1 MNTKKLFASLAI
13 AFAMTLTFALWAQEP
28 VAPGPPAPPEGP
40 AAPVVVD
47 EPPLRELTAPAEAS
61 AAPDVSPPV
70 EAVVAPASPSTSAG
84 KERARRNRPPST
96 GDAMVVFNRD
106 AELPAGSTR
115 DAVVSIGGSSTAY
128 GDVADAVVSIMG
140 DSRADGTVGDVV
152 VSIMGNT
159 TINGRVDTAIA
170 VLGGVRLGPNAVVK
184 DVISVGGPIERAPG
198 SQVTGQAQE
207 VGFLDHMPDFTG
219 FRAWIRHALFWGRPL
234 AVADNLG
241 WAWGV
246 AAVFLGFYLLL
257 ALLFPKAVES
267 CVETIETRPG
277 RTVVAAL
284 VCMVLTPI
292 VTVLLAVTVVGP
304 LLAVVAITVA
314 TFFGKAA
321 LLAWLGRRAMFGAWA
336 GTRAETVLAVAVG
349 GILLTALYLVPMVGL
364 ALWKLT
370 GMLALG
376 VTIYTLVLN
385 SRRGRP
391 VRQPVAAPA
400 GGGVGPDLRSA
411 QTASF
416 TMPPSSQGFTAS
428 GTGEAIPTASEG
440 NVGLL
445 AEPSSTS
452 AGSGPGASVLPIP
465 LSALPRA
472 GFWIRLGALAIDVVV
487 VGAASS
493 VLSVGSVF
501 LLLLATY
508 GAIMWK
514 MKGTTIGGIVCGLK
528 IVRLDE
534 RPVDWTTAIVRA
546 LASFLSLFVAGLGFL
561 WIAFDP
567 ERQSW
572 HDKIAGTAVVQLP
585 QGTSLV

>member
-28 VAPGPPAPPEGP
+28 APPATP
-40 AAPVVVD
+40 ADPVAPVVAE
-47 EPPLRELTAPAEAS
+47 EPPLGELTAPAAGATVPE
-61 AAPDVSPPV
+61 VSPPV
-70 EAVVAPASPSTSAG
+70 EAVVTPESPSGSAG
-84 KERARRNRPPST
+84 KERARRNRPRSS

-128 GDVADAVVSIMG
+128 GDVAGAVVSIMG

-152 VSIMGNT
+152 VSILGNT
-159 TINGRVDTAIA
+159 TVNGRVDTAIA
-170 VLGGVRLGPNAVVK
+170 VFGGVRLGPNAEVK

-198 SQVTGQAQE
+198 AKVTGQAQE
-207 VGFLDHMPDFTG
+207 VGFLDHMPNFTG

-246 AAVFLGFYLLL
+246 AAVFFGLYLAL

-267 CVETIETRPG
+267 GLETIETRPG
-277 RTVVAAL
+277 RTVLAAL

-292 VTVLLAVTVVGP
+292 ITVLLAVTVVGP
-304 LLAVVAITVA
+304 LLAVVAVTVA

-321 LLAWLGRRAMFGAWA
+321 LLAWMGRRAMLGAWA
-336 GTRAETVLAVAVG
+336 GTRAQTVLAVAVG
-349 GILLTALYLVPMVGL
+349 GILLTALYLVPLVGL

-370 GMLALG
+370 GMLGLG
-376 VTIYTLVLN
+376 VTVYTLVLN
-385 SRRGRP
+385 ARRARPGRP
-391 VRQPVAAPA
+391 PVAAAA
-400 GGGVGPDLRSA
+400 GWGASPGLRSA
-411 QTASF
+411 PSASF
-416 TMPPSSQGFTAS
+416 TVPPTSQGFTAS
-428 GTGEAIPTASEG
+428 GTGEAVPMVPGEG
-440 NVGLL
+440 LGVTE
-445 AEPSSTS
+445 EPSSTF
-452 AGSGPGASVLPIP
+452 AGSNISSLSLP

-528 IVRLDE
+528 VVRLDE

-572 HDKIAGTAVVQLP
+572 HDKIAGTAVIQLP